1 MSAKKILGIILSV
14 LFVAAFITV
23 LSIAYGFLVTVAAIG
38 IAAIISGIVSLCIWL
53 LE

>member
-1 MSAKKILGIILSV
+1 MSAKKVLGIILSV

-23 LSIAYGFLVTVAAIG
+23 LSIAFGFLLTVAAIG
-38 IAAIISGIVSLCIWL
+38 ITAIIFGMVALCIWL